1 MNTDY
6 IYKVK
11 LNNKKILYYI
21 DCEDVEPFLNNTDN
35 KVYYIKVSTDE
46 PAYIKAI
53 YNSINNNKQKLD
65 NY

>member
-1 MNTDY
+1 MNTDF

-11 LNNKKILYYI
+11 INNKKILYYL
-21 DCEDVEPFLNNTDN
+21 DCEDVQQYLNNSYN

-53 YNSINNNKQKLD
+53 SNSINNNKQKIR
-65 NY
+65 